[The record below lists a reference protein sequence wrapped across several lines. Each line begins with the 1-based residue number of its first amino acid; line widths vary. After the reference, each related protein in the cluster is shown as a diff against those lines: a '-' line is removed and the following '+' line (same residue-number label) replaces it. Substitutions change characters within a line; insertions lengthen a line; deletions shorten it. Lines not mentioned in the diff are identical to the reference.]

1 MDDYFFIGMGIV
13 FALLVTVIFIM
24 VRNRIRGRDE
34 LEGLLPSS
42 PKVKKIED
50 KDEKRVEDGE

>member
-1 MDDYFFIGMGIV
+1 MGIV

-34 LEGLLPSS
+34 LEGLLPSRS
-42 PKVKKIED
+42 KVQKIED
-50 KDEKRVEDGE
+50 KNEKRVADEEYPPD